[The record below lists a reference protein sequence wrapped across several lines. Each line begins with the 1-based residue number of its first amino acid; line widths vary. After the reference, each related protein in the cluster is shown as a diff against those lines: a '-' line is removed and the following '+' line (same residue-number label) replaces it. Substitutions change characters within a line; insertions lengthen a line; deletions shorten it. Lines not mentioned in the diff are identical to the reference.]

1 MNRDEVKKWKSR
13 LTYASGVW
21 RDKGLTDKSPAERR
35 ATRFLDYYR
44 GRQEGGVQWK
54 GIAESDVVIDNV
66 MFPIFNTLQANL
78 YARNPKV
85 DVISTR
91 RSEAP
96 NAGRMERLVNH
107 LVGKSSLRIRREM
120 NAALRDAFPMPF
132 AIVRHGFTPA
142 AEKADKDG
150 NLIDFYDPA
159 KPDFPWI
166 RRWPAWDFRCDPTA
180 QTLQPDDVWWCAFR
194 SMVPLEHL
202 RRNPNIINRRDLRP
216 THVWATDSLRRVSQ
230 HDQAPDEAQLVEVWT
245 FYDKERREWFQL
257 TDGSDLALRNPDDW
271 PIPSWRSLPYNILQ
285 FNEVPDDAF
294 GVSYGELIA
303 PLQDDLNR
311 VVTLA
316 LELAKRQRRI
326 VVVDREGLAEG
337 EAEKLEALSLIE
349 FVFAKQGQ
357 RPQDL
362 VKEIPVGGQF
372 QELLL
377 LAAYLKNE
385 IRGMI
390 GVGEMERGQRINV
403 ETAAEA
409 QQVGAGSAVQRGRNQ
424 GPWEDFFT
432 DVIEKFS
439 LAVQDTV
446 VSEIAIPIIG
456 PEDAQELF
464 AAEGPSSRFEEIGPA
479 GIQGD
484 FLYKI
489 RPGSTLP
496 HDPNEELR
504 GEIALNAALQQ
515 FGEAV
520 NWPQR
525 LVDLAL
531 AAEYDPRR
539 IVAPAQMQQGV
550 AEQRAQA
557 LGAGAEPGPQNGPI
571 SPDLASLSALIRDSQ
586 SGRA

>member
-1 MNRDEVKKWKSR
+1 MNLDEARRWKAR
-13 LTYASGVW
+13 LTYAHGVW
-21 RDKGLTDKSPAERR
+21 RDKGLTDNSPPQKK

-44 GRQEGGVQWK
+44 GRQEMGVQWS
-54 GIAESDVVIDNV
+54 GIADGDVVIDNV

-91 RSEAP
+91 REEAP

-107 LVGKSSLRIRREM
+107 LLGKQSLRIRREM
-120 NAALRDAFPMPF
+120 NRALLDAFPMPF
-132 AIVRHGFTPA
+132 AIVRHGFTPQ
-142 AEKADKDG
+142 AEKVDDRG

-159 KPDFPWI
+159 KPDFPWV
-166 RRWPAWDFRCDPTA
+166 RRWPAWDFRCDPTG
-180 QTLQPDDVWWCAFR
+180 QTLHPEDAWWCAFR
-194 SMVPLEHL
+194 SMIPLEHL
-202 RRNPNIINRRDLRP
+202 RRNPNTINRRDLRP
-216 THVWATDSLRRVSQ
+216 THVWATDSLRKIDSQ
-230 HDQAPDEAQLVEVWT
+230 QDSPEESSLVEVWT

-257 TDGSDLALRNPDDW
+257 TDGSDLPIRNPDEW
-271 PIPSWRSLPYNILQ
+271 PIPSWRTLPYNLLQ
-285 FNEVPDDAF
+285 FNEVPDDPF
-294 GVSYGELIA
+294 GISYGELIA

-311 VVTLA
+311 VMTLA

-362 VKEIPVGGQF
+362 VKEIPVGGGF

-377 LAAYLKNE
+377 LAQYIKNE

-446 VSEIAIPIIG
+446 VAEIAIPIVG

-464 AAEGPSSRFEEIGPA
+464 AAAGPSSRFEEIGPE

-504 GEIALNAALQQ
+504 QEIALNGALQQ

-539 IVAPAQMQQGV
+539 IAAPQQMQQGV
-550 AEQRAQA
+550 NEQRAQA
-557 LGAGAEPGPQNGPI
+557 LAAGAEPQQNGQV